1 MDKRTLALLAAFS
14 ATFMYGLN
22 YTIAKGVMPMHIK
35 PFGFI
40 MLRVVG
46 ASILFWGFG
55 LFTKHEKIEVSDWP
69 RLIAVT
75 IFGMAVNMLS
85 FFKGLDFTT
94 PINGAVIMTSS
105 PILVLILSALII
117 KEKITWMKALG
128 IFIGLIGA
136 LVLILY
142 GAELNQNS
150 SNISLGNFLIFINAS
165 CYGLYLI
172 LVKPLTAKYHV
183 FTILKW
189 AFLLGIVINLPFTL
203 KEFLEVEWTGLPTN
217 AILSMLFVVVCVTF
231 LTYLLNVYALNQL
244 KASSLSVFIYLQ
256 PLVATIFAVSMGSD
270 SLSYIKVIA
279 ALLIFFGVYL
289 VTKKPKLNQ

>member
-1 MDKRTLALLAAFS
+1 MDKRTLALLAAFF

-22 YTIAKGVMPMHIK
+22 YTIAKGVMPVHIK

-40 MLRVVG
+40 LLRVLG

-55 LFTKHEKIEVSDWP
+55 LFTKHEKIDATDWP
-69 RLIAVT
+69 RLIAAS
-75 IFGMAVNMLS
+75 IFGMVINMLC
-85 FFKGLDFTT
+85 FFKGLNFTT
-94 PINGAVIMTSS
+94 PINGAVIMTAS

-117 KEKITWMKALG
+117 KEKITWIKAIG
-128 IFIGLIGA
+128 ILIGLIGA

-142 GAELNQNS
+142 GSELNQDS
-150 SNISLGNFLIFINAS
+150 SNIALGNFLIFINAA

-172 LVKPLTAKYHV
+172 LVKPLTDKYHS

-189 AFLLGIVINLPFTL
+189 AFLLGVVINLPFTL
-203 KEFLEVEWTGLPTN
+203 KEFLEVEWTGLPSH
-217 AILSMLFVVVCVTF
+217 AILAMLFVVVCITF

-256 PLVATIFAVSMGSD
+256 PFVATVFAILMGSD
-270 SLSYIKVIA
+270 SLSYIKVMA
-279 ALLIFFGVYL
+279 AILIFIGVYL

>member
-1 MDKRTLALLAAFS
+1 MDKRTLALLAAFF

-22 YTIAKGVMPMHIK
+22 YTIAKGVMPVHIK

-40 MLRVVG
+40 LLRVVG

-55 LFTKHEKIEVSDWP
+55 LFTKHEKIDATDWP
-69 RLIAVT
+69 RLIAAS
-75 IFGMAVNMLS
+75 IFGMVINMLC
-85 FFKGLDFTT
+85 FFKGLNFTT
-94 PINGAVIMTSS
+94 PINGAVIMTAS

-117 KEKITWMKALG
+117 KEKITWIKAIG
-128 IFIGLIGA
+128 ILIGLIGA

-142 GAELNQNS
+142 GSELNQDS
-150 SNISLGNFLIFINAS
+150 SNIALGNFLIFINAA

-172 LVKPLTAKYHV
+172 LVKPLTDKYHS

-189 AFLLGIVINLPFTL
+189 AFLLGVVINLPFTL
-203 KEFLEVEWTGLPTN
+203 KEFLEVEWTGLPSH
-217 AILSMLFVVVCVTF
+217 AILAMLFVVVCITF

-256 PLVATIFAVSMGSD
+256 PFVATVFAILMGSD
-270 SLSYIKVIA
+270 SLSYIKVMA
-279 ALLIFFGVYL
+279 AILIFIGVYL

>member
-1 MDKRTLALLAAFS
+1 MDKRTLALLAAFF

-22 YTIAKGVMPMHIK
+22 YTIAKGVMPVHIK

-40 MLRVVG
+40 LLRVVG

-55 LFTKHEKIEVSDWP
+55 LFTKHEKIDATDWP
-69 RLIAVT
+69 RLIAAS
-75 IFGMAVNMLS
+75 IFGMVINMLC
-85 FFKGLDFTT
+85 FFKGLNFTT
-94 PINGAVIMTSS
+94 PINGAVIMTAS

-117 KEKITWMKALG
+117 KEKITWIKAIG
-128 IFIGLIGA
+128 ILIGLIGA

-142 GAELNQNS
+142 GSELNQDS
-150 SNISLGNFLIFINAS
+150 SNIALGNFLIFINAA

-172 LVKPLTAKYHV
+172 LVKPLTDKYHS

-189 AFLLGIVINLPFTL
+189 AFLLGVVINLPFTL
-203 KEFLEVEWTGLPTN
+203 KEFLEVEWIGLPSH
-217 AILSMLFVVVCVTF
+217 AILAMLFVVVCITF

-256 PLVATIFAVSMGSD
+256 PFVATVFAILMGSD
-270 SLSYIKVIA
+270 SLSYIKVMA
-279 ALLIFFGVYL
+279 AILIFIGVYL

>member
-1 MDKRTLALLAAFS
+1 MDKRTLALLAAFC
-14 ATFMYGLN
+14 ATFIYGLN
-22 YTIAKGVMPMHIK
+22 YTIAKGVMPMYIR

-46 ASILFWGFG
+46 ASILFWSFG
-55 LFTKHEKIEVSDWP
+55 LFTKHEKIAISDWP
-69 RLIAVT
+69 RLIAIA
-75 IFGMAVNMLS
+75 IFGMVINMLC

-117 KEKITWMKALG
+117 KEKITWTKALG
-128 IFIGLIGA
+128 ISIGLIGA

-142 GAELNQNS
+142 GAEINQNS
-150 SNISLGNFLIFINAS
+150 SNISLGNFLIFINAA

-189 AFLLGIVINLPFTL
+189 AFLLGVVINLPFTL
-203 KEFLEVEWTGLPTN
+203 KEFTEVKWSSLPTN
-217 AILSMLFVVVCVTF
+217 AILAMLFVVVCTTF

-256 PLVATIFAVSMGSD
+256 PLIATIFAVLMSSD
-270 SLSYIKVIA
+270 SLSYIKIIA
-279 ALLIFFGVYL
+279 ALLIFLGVYL
-289 VTKKPKLNQ
+289 VTKKVKLN